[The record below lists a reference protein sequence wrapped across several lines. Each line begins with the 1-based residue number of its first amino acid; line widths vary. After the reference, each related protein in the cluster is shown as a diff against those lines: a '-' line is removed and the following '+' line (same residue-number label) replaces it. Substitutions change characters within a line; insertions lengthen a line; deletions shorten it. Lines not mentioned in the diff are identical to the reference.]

1 MKMQGKPAPHKALL
15 LLSVIDLVEQGF
27 ITDSNIQLS
36 DILEER
42 FKYYASQYVGNNSAY
57 DPKINYPFYHLHS
70 EPFWELVSTTGD
82 PVPAISNYSTNNLK
96 KHIAYARIDTELIQ
110 LLKNYNKRALLRAIL
125 ITKYLAPQNIM
136 NNEHM
141 PPTSKD
147 INIIEKL
154 NNLLSS
160 CQEYGETY
168 KRLIGQGVSNIDNTF
183 TSNFKTEIP
192 VILEYFFSK
201 GTYKIKGSIGQGR
214 VTQCPW
220 IAIMH
225 ANETQSTQEGVY
237 IVFLFSEDFKKI
249 YITLAQG
256 VTKSTQ
262 ESIVAKRDQIRSTL
276 SFDSEL
282 LKEYNELKIS
292 NPQYNNSATLVSHKN

>member
-1 MKMQGKPAPHKALL
+1 MFSNRMRKLASRCTMKDLNYYINCFSTLHTMKAQGKPVPHKALL
-15 LLSVIDLVEQGF
+15 LLSVIDLIEQGI
-27 ITDSNIQLS
+27 ITNSRIQLT
-36 DILEER
+36 DILEKQ
-42 FKYYASQYVGNNSAY
+42 FKHNSISYLGDSSTY
-57 DPKINYPFYHLHS
+57 DPKINYPYYHMRS
-70 EPFWELVSTTGD
+70 EPFWELVSTTAD
-82 PVPAISNYSTNNLK
+82 PVSDINNYSTSNLK
-96 KHIAYARIDTELIQ
+96 KHIAYARIDVELKE
-110 LLKNYNKRALLRAIL
+110 LLKDSNARTKLRSVLISNYI
-125 ITKYLAPQNIM
+125 APLNIM
-136 NNEHM
+136 NNE
-141 PPTSKD
+141 
-147 INIIEKL
+147 NIASNDMNLIEKL

-237 IVFLFSEDFKKI
+237 IVFLFSEDLKK
-249 YITLAQG
+249 
-256 VTKSTQ
+256 
-262 ESIVAKRDQIRSTL
+262 SI
-276 SFDSEL
+276 
-282 LKEYNELKIS
+282 
-292 NPQYNNSATLVSHKN
+292 SH